1 MLHRVLKAKYLPDCS
16 FMEASIPSHSSY
28 AWRSIAQA
36 RHIIRQGTRWRLGN
50 GKSINIWRDKWV
62 SPSSPFTI
70 PFPSQILLEI
80 ACVHDLFY
88 PESVQWNDIL
98 VIVRNFR
105 EIKGE
110 QKALRHD
117 KSLSLRLDFPSLLRD
132 C

>member
-70 PFPSQILLEI
+70 PFPRQILLET

-98 VIVRNFR
+98 VDSIFPPEVADQ
-105 EIKGE
+105 IK
-110 QKALRHD
+110 QLPIS
-117 KSLSLRLDFPSLLRD
+117 SLTK
-132 C
+132 